1 MALSMAVLAPTSFS
15 SGLGLA
21 PSMARA
27 QVSMNM
33 NEMEP
38 EEGWNVENLTGMMDE
53 AVVASFDIKTM
64 PGVSGPLGFFDPL
77 DFCGDASEGKV
88 RFYRE
93 VELKHGRV
101 AMLAAVGI
109 LVSEPFHPLWGGNVD
124 VPAYIAFQETPLQ
137 SFWPAVV
144 LAIAVPEVFSVFSFN
159 SPFGGEPWTIRSDY
173 EPGNLGFDPLGLR
186 PEKEADFKE
195 MQTKELN
202 NGRLAM
208 IATAGMI
215 GQELATGS
223 KLF

>member
-1 MALSMAVLAPTSFS
+1 MAAVAPTAFS

-27 QVSMNM
+27 QVSMNA

-38 EEGWNVENLTGMMDE
+38 EEGWNVDNLTGMMED
-53 AVVASFDIKTM
+53 AVVASFDVKTM

-77 DFCGDASEGKV
+77 DFCGDASEGKI

-101 AMLAAVGI
+101 AMLAAFGI
-109 LVSEPFHPLWGGNVD
+109 LVAEPFHPLWGGAVD

-159 SPFGGEPWTIRSDY
+159 SPFGGETWTIRSDY
-173 EPGNLGFDPLGLR
+173 EPGNLGFDPLGLK
-186 PEKEADFKE
+186 PEKAADLAE